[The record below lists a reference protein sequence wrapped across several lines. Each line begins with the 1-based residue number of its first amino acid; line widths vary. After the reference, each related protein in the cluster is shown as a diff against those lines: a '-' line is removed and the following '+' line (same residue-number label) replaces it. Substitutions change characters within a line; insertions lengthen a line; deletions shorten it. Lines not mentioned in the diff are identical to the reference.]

1 MTFNRHFLHPICIAL
16 ALALSTVSF
25 AAAPYPAKP
34 IKLIIGI
41 AAGATADGRAR
52 LFAEKV
58 SAELGQNVIVINRP
72 GASGTIA
79 AESVANAAPD
89 GYTLLYGLNYELAL
103 APAFGHKIS
112 YDPEKSFAPV
122 TGLAVA
128 PFLLF
133 SGSRLGIKT
142 IDDLVA
148 ATKAKPGKFAYGS
161 SGSASIQ
168 HLLGELLSKKIGIEL
183 THVPYKGNNQT
194 MNDLLGGH
202 IQLAFDVVAS
212 ALPQVKAGKIVPL
225 MALASKRSLS
235 FPDIPTARELGIEGL
250 DLGAWFGILAPA
262 KTPGY
267 VINKLNGAFINAR
280 HSADYMKMPGSD
292 DQLDISGPPEFF
304 AEFMRVEREKLSKL
318 IKTSGITLNE

>member
-1 MTFNRHFLHPICIAL
+1 MTIIVHFVHLIGIAL
-16 ALALSTVSF
+16 AFALSTASI
-25 AAAPYPAKP
+25 AAGPYPTKP
-34 IKLIIGI
+34 IKLVIGI

-58 SAELGQNVIVINRP
+58 SAELGHNVIVVNRP

-79 AESVANAAPD
+79 AESVANAAAD

-103 APAFGHKIS
+103 APAFGQKIS

-133 SGSRLGIKT
+133 SSSHLGIKT
-142 IDDLVA
+142 LDDLVA
-148 ATKAKPGKFAYGS
+148 ATKPGRLAYGS
-161 SGSASIQ
+161 SGNASIQ
-168 HLLGELLSKKIGIEL
+168 HLLGELLSRKIGIEL
-183 THVPYKGNNQT
+183 THVPYKGNNQV

-202 IQLAFDVVAS
+202 LQLAFDVVAS

-235 FPDIPTARELGIEGL
+235 FPETPTAMELGIEGL
-250 DLGAWFGILAPA
+250 DIGAWFGILAPA
-262 KTPGY
+262 NTPHD
-267 VINKLNGAFINAR
+267 VINKLNRAFINAR
-280 HSADYMKMPGSD
+280 HSSDYMKMPGSD
-292 DQLDISGPPEFF
+292 DQLDISGPPDSF
-304 AEFMRVEREKLSKL
+304 AEFMKVEREKLSKL
-318 IKTSGITLNE
+318 IKTSGIALSE

>member
-1 MTFNRHFLHPICIAL
+1 MTFNRHFGHLICIAV
-16 ALALSTVSF
+16 ALALSTASF
-25 AAAPYPAKP
+25 AADPYPTKP

-58 SAELGQNVIVINRP
+58 SAELGQNVIVVNRP

-133 SGSRLGIKT
+133 SSSSLGIKT

-148 ATKAKPGKFAYGS
+148 ATKAKPGKLAYGS

-168 HLLGELLSKKIGIEL
+168 HLLGELLSKKIGVEL

-225 MALASKRSLS
+225 LALASKRSLS
-235 FPDIPTARELGIEGL
+235 FPDTPTARDLGIEGL

-262 KTPGY
+262 NTPGN

-280 HSADYMKMPGSD
+280 HSSDYTKNCLGD
-292 DQLDISGPPEFF
+292 F
-304 AEFMRVEREKLSKL
+304 
-318 IKTSGITLNE
+318 

>member
-1 MTFNRHFLHPICIAL
+1 MIINWRFVQLFSIAL
-16 ALALSTVSF
+16 AFALSAASF
-25 AAAPYPAKP
+25 AADLYPTKP
-34 IKLIIGI
+34 IKLVIGI

-52 LFAEKV
+52 LLAEKV
-58 SAELGQNVIVINRP
+58 SAELGQNIVVVNRP

-79 AESVANAAPD
+79 ADSVANAAPD

-103 APAFGHKIS
+103 APAFGQKIL
-112 YDPEKSFAPV
+112 YDPEKSFAAV

-133 SGSRLGIKT
+133 SSSRLGIKT
-142 IDDLVA
+142 IDDLIA
-148 ATKAKPGKFAYGS
+148 AAKAKPGKLAYGS
-161 SGSASIQ
+161 SGHVSIQ

-183 THVPYKGNNQT
+183 THVAYKGNNQT

-235 FPDIPTARELGIEGL
+235 FPDTPTATELGIEGL

-262 KTPGY
+262 NTPGD
-267 VINKLNGAFINAR
+267 VINRLNGAFIKAR
-280 HSADYMKMPGSD
+280 RSSDYMKMPGSD
-292 DQLDISGPPEFF
+292 DQLDISGPPDSF
-304 AEFMRVEREKLSKL
+304 AQFMKIEREKLNKL
-318 IKTSGITLNE
+318 IKTSGITLSE

>member
-1 MTFNRHFLHPICIAL
+1 MTIIGHFVYLIGIAL
-16 ALALSTVSF
+16 ASALSTSCF
-25 AAAPYPAKP
+25 AADPYPTKP
-34 IKLIIGI
+34 IKLVIGI

-52 LFAEKV
+52 LLAEKV
-58 SAELGQNVIVINRP
+58 SAELGQNIIVVNRP

-79 AESVANAAPD
+79 AESVASAASD

-103 APAFGHKIS
+103 APAFGQKIS
-112 YDPEKSFAPV
+112 YDPEKSFEPV

-133 SGSRLGIKT
+133 SSSRLQIRT

-148 ATKAKPGKFAYGS
+148 ATKASPGKLAYGS
-161 SGSASIQ
+161 SGNVSIQ
-168 HLLGELLSKKIGIEL
+168 HLLGELLSKKIGIQL

-212 ALPQVKAGKIVPL
+212 ALPQVQAGKIVPL

-235 FPDIPTARELGIEGL
+235 FPDTPTAKELGIEGL
-250 DLGAWFGILAPA
+250 DVGAWFGILAPA
-262 KTPGY
+262 NTPRD
-267 VINKLNGAFINAR
+267 VISKLNGAFINAR
-280 HSADYMKMPGSD
+280 RSADYMKMPGSD
-292 DQLDISGPPEFF
+292 DQLDISGPPDSF
-304 AEFMRVEREKLSKL
+304 AAFMKVEREKLNQL
-318 IKTSGITLNE
+318 IKTSGITLSE